1 MISSSLTIINTQ
13 CRQTFEEEMTINF
26 TRMLVITVA
35 AVTLAACHSKK
46 KQEEQE
52 FIPPGYYVTRAE
64 AQTRA
69 DRLNADLANSIAK
82 EKAAGVAAKNLPC
95 GHYKVISKRNT
106 DGVEFW
112 RPQFDRT
119 GCTGRSAFP
128 SLPTLFISFG
138 GKTP

>member
-1 MISSSLTIINTQ
+1 M
-13 CRQTFEEEMTINF
+13 NF
-26 TRMLVITVA
+26 TRSFMIALVVL
-35 AVTLAACHSKK
+35 TLAACHSKK
-46 KQEEQE
+46 KQEQE

-69 DRLNADLANSIAK
+69 NRLNADLANSRAK
-82 EKAAGVAAKNLPC
+82 EKAAGVADKDLPC
-95 GHYKVISKRNT
+95 GHYKVASKRNT

-112 RPQFDRT
+112 RPQFDTT
-119 GCTGRSAFP
+119 GCAGRSAFP